1 MSFDKDYQEFI
12 EWITDP
18 EKSGSMGPVKYTKEE
33 DAFARLFAA
42 YLNCRYPS
50 APPNNAM
57 HSDGEGQR
65 KKEKEFPMPSLGSRH
80 DGVDCGG
87 SREENYEWKRHL

>member
-1 MSFDKDYQEFI
+1 MGKLLQGVLFVSAV
-12 EWITDP
+12 
-18 EKSGSMGPVKYTKEE
+18 SGLIYKNHAAAGDISCVIVEGKRFYPMEATK
-33 DAFARLFAA
+33 LT
-42 YLNCRYPS
+42 S
-50 APPNNAM
+50 AM
-57 HSDGEGQR
+57 HSDGEGQC

>member
-12 EWITDP
+12 ELITDP

-33 DAFARLFAA
+33 DAFAKLFAA

-50 APPNNAM
+50 APPNHTM
-57 HSDGEGQR
+57 HSDGEGLCECTDHQ
-65 KKEKEFPMPSLGSRH
+65 
-80 DGVDCGG
+80 GG
-87 SREENYEWKRHL
+87 PCSFCMEAKYNL